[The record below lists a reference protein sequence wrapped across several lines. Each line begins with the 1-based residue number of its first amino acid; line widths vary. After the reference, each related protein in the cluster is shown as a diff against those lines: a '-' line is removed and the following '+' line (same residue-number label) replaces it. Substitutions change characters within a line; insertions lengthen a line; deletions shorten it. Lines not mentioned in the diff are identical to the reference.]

1 MYFRILGYGAGK
13 VDDVAAQGGIKPAR
27 SDERCKGARS
37 ERRLRTLKGQ
47 EQSGPLGAGRPNA
60 WAGRHR
66 QAGSERNLEAS

>member
-13 VDDVAAQGGIKPAR
+13 VDDAAQAESSPPG

-47 EQSGPLGAGRPNA
+47 EQSGPLGAGRLNA

-66 QAGSERNLEAS
+66 QAGSENNLEAS